1 MKYIALH
8 FSCDTN
14 LSRIAGSFSG
24 VKYFEIGENSITPEL
39 VDDIVNCA
47 SLFMRQRNADV
58 RFSYETRC
66 ERPGASTEV
75 DFGRIYGSYPNV
87 TIVYWPYGLREY
99 QCEESHQ
106 PKRAI
111 RSMMRFIQNELKK
124 MEETEN
130 G

>member
-8 FSCDTN
+8 FSCDAT
-14 LSRIAGSFSG
+14 LSLIAGSFSG
-24 VKYFEIGENSITPEL
+24 VKYFEIGENGITPEL
-39 VDDIVNCA
+39 VENIVQHA
-47 SLFMRQRNADV
+47 SIFMRRRNADV
-58 RFSYETRC
+58 RFSYEVRC

-111 RSMMRFIQNELKK
+111 HNMMRFIQNELNK

>member
-1 MKYIALH
+1 MKYITLH

-24 VKYFEIGENSITPEL
+24 VKYFEIDENGITPEL
-39 VDDIVNCA
+39 VDDIVFYA
-47 SLFMRQRNADV
+47 SVFMRRRNADV
-58 RFSYETRC
+58 RFSYEVRC
-66 ERPGASTEV
+66 ERPGASSEV

-99 QCEESHQ
+99 KCEESHQ
-106 PKRAI
+106 PKQAI
-111 RSMMRFIQNELKK
+111 RSMMRFIETELKK